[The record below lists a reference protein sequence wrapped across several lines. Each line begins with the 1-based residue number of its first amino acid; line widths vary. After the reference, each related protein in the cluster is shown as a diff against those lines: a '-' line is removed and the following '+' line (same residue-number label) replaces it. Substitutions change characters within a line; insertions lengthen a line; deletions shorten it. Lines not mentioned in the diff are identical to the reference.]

1 MYADAEKTLEFM
13 QQQAKDN
20 ELLTDT
26 NRNLIVLAVLAVS
39 QDDDSSAREH
49 LKHALELTN
58 QTGMLGNFLIDGEK
72 IGHILEKLNQK
83 SELGDLERHRAQQLL
98 KDISTT
104 QRSSSVH
111 FDEEFVEKL
120 VNHPNIPELVRT
132 SPLTQREWQVLGLIY
147 SGFSNEQIAQELD
160 VAGTTIKTHIRNLYQ
175 KLNIANRKEA
185 IKTAEN
191 LLQLM
196 GY

>member
-1 MYADAEKTLEFM
+1 MKE
-13 QQQAKDN
+13 
-20 ELLTDT
+20 
-26 NRNLIVLAVLAVS
+26 
-39 QDDDSSAREH
+39 
-49 LKHALELTN
+49 
-58 QTGMLGNFLIDGEK
+58 
-72 IGHILEKLNQK
+72 
-83 SELGDLERHRAQQLL
+83 
-98 KDISTT
+98 ISTT
-104 QRSSSVH
+104 RRSRSVH

-185 IKTAEN
+185 IHTAEN